1 MKVHMQVGEPRDF
14 NAWGGSN
21 EADGE
26 VVDGL
31 EGSKTLETEPTVA
44 TTLQSKGEQ
53 KSEEK
58 TEYWFVVS
66 CPEAVYDGS
75 PFSSLLMIPRYRLKK
90 PPLEMLE
97 EVDQLVFNAVW
108 RGDGK
113 PWDKESIIAA
123 QEGAIDLKGVLV
135 VNLSNTER
143 KIEEGEAE
151 SERPY

>member
-1 MKVHMQVGEPRDF
+1 MKVRMQVGEPRDF
-14 NAWGGSN
+14 NAWNGTNG
-21 EADGE
+21 AVGV

-53 KSEEK
+53 KTEEK

-66 CPEAVYDGS
+66 CAETEFEGS
-75 PFSSLLMIPRYRLKK
+75 TFSSLLMIPRYRLKK
-90 PPLEMLE
+90 PPLEMLK

-123 QEGAIDLKGVLV
+123 QDGCIDLKGGLV
-135 VNLSNTER
+135 VNISKVDQGELSP
-143 KIEEGEAE
+143 AHE
-151 SERPY
+151 SLR

>member
-1 MKVHMQVGEPRDF
+1 MKESMQVGEPRDF
-14 NAWGGSN
+14 NAWNGTNG
-21 EADGE
+21 AVGV

-53 KSEEK
+53 KTEEK

-66 CPEAVYDGS
+66 CAETEFEGS
-75 PFSSLLMIPRYRLKK
+75 TFSSLLMIPRYRLKK
-90 PPLEMLE
+90 PPLEMLK
-97 EVDQLVFNAVW
+97 EVEQLVFNAVW

-123 QEGAIDLKGVLV
+123 QDGSIDLKGVLV
-135 VNLSNTER
+135 VNISKVDQGSPPPGPGPLR
-143 KIEEGEAE
+143 G
-151 SERPY
+151 